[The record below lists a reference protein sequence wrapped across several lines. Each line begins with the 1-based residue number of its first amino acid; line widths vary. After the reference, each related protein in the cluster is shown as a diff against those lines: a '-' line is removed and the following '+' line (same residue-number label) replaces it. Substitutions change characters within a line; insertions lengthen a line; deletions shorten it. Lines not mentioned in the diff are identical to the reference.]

1 MKDKQLLMLEQL
13 DRALAPYRAHLGNPR
28 PRLGWARAIREA
40 LGMSSPQ
47 LARRM
52 QMKAAQTIEAMQ
64 RNEITGAIT
73 LKSLERLAAALDCEL
88 VYALVPRKP
97 LHDTLRD
104 RAMEMARAQLGRVSH
119 SMKLEEQGLSAD
131 SEQNALN
138 RRADRLLS
146 GSLKKLWD

>member
-1 MKDKQLLMLEQL
+1 MNDKQLLMLEQL
-13 DRALAPYRAHLGNPR
+13 DRALAPYRVHLGSPR

-52 QMKAAQTIEAMQ
+52 QIKAAQTIEALQ
-64 RNEITGAIT
+64 KNEVNGAIT
-73 LKSLERLAAALDCEL
+73 LKSLERVAAALDCEL

-97 LHDTLRD
+97 LIDVLRD
-104 RAMEMARAQLGRVSH
+104 RAMELARTQLGRVSH
-119 SMKLEEQGLSAD
+119 SMKLEEQGLSPD

>member
-1 MKDKQLLMLEQL
+1 
-13 DRALAPYRAHLGNPR
+13 
-28 PRLGWARAIREA
+28 
-40 LGMSSPQ
+40 
-47 LARRM
+47 
-52 QMKAAQTIEAMQ
+52 MKAAQTIEAMQ

>member
-1 MKDKQLLMLEQL
+1 MKDKQLLMLDQL
-13 DRALAPYRAHLGNPR
+13 DRALAPYRTLVGIPR
-28 PRLGWARAIREA
+28 PRLGWVRAIREA

-47 LARRM
+47 LAKRM
-52 QMKAAQTIEAMQ
+52 QIKAAQTIEAMQ
-64 RNEITGAIT
+64 RNEVSGAIT

-97 LHDTLRD
+97 LHDVLRD

-119 SMKLEEQGLSAD
+119 SMKLEEQGLNPE

-146 GSLKKLWD
+146 GSPKKLWD